1 MAEKFLTST
10 YFYLLIALLAGAMM
24 PTQAATNNK
33 MAAFVDSPVLAAFVS
48 FVIGTLALFV
58 YLLLSGVPLTNLSG
72 LKDAPAIAWA
82 GGLLG
87 AFFVAAAVTLVPRLG
102 VAMTFSLI
110 IAGQMIV
117 TLVIDH
123 FGLLGID
130 IKPVSWPRI
139 AGILL
144 ITGGVV
150 LIRKF

>member
-1 MAEKFLTST
+1 MSNTI
-10 YFYLLIALLAGAMM
+10 YFMVLAVVAGAMM

-33 MAAFVDSPVLAAFVS
+33 MAAVVDSPILAAFIS
-48 FVIGTLALFV
+48 FFIGTLGLLV
-58 YLLLSGVPLTNLSG
+58 YVVASGTPLSNMWNA
-72 LKDAPAIAWA
+72 KDAPAVAWI

-87 AFFVAAAVTLVPRLG
+87 AFFVTTTVLLAPRLG

-110 IAGQMIV
+110 VLGQMLI

-123 FGLLGID
+123 FGLLGV
-130 IKPVSWPRI
+130 PVQQVTLSRV

-144 ITGGVV
+144 VIGGVV

>member
-1 MAEKFLTST
+1 MSNT
-10 YFYLLIALLAGAMM
+10 YLYLLIALLAGAMM

-33 MAAFVDSPVLAAFVS
+33 MAAFVESPVLAAFIS
-48 FVIGTLALFV
+48 FFVGTVALLA
-58 YLLLSGVPLTNLSG
+58 YLLLTGIPLANIAG
-72 LKDAPAIAWA
+72 AREAPAIAWV

-87 AFFVAAAVTLVPRLG
+87 AFFVAASVALVPKLG
-102 VAMTFSLI
+102 VALTFSLI

-123 FGLLGID
+123 FGLLGVD
-130 IKPVSWPRI
+130 VRPVNWARI

-150 LIRKF
+150 LIRRF